1 MTWSSIR
8 TEPLPAT
15 QGAERSPTA
24 NIRRLEQFL
33 DAQGL
38 DVVVARSGVNF
49 TYLAGFEYSGTLGR
63 HLDLSDSPRGVVVI
77 WPRHGDPLLIVNEI
91 AAPKAQRDSVIRKM
105 RVLDPYGDRYERQVA
120 SILTE
125 LGLADGRV
133 GAEKSVLSAESW
145 DELGNAMPQADLVD
159 CTEMMH
165 RVRWVKTEGELE
177 LITAGARLLD
187 EVYLEVLPQIRPGDT
202 ERDIHAHIVSGCISK
217 GASWAHGILNSS
229 RNTVLYGGEGDFQIE
244 EGDIVRNDYVSWYHG
259 YPGHQ
264 SRPVVVGAPTT
275 EQIASHRAVR
285 DIYRATVEFARP
297 GVAAREIY
305 RFTAKAFSRAGF
317 AGQVPLAGHGVGP
330 WWHQQPPFLVPS
342 SSDVLEEGMVI
353 AFEPHVNEYHIQ
365 DMFLILEGGN
375 EILSPGI
382 DTSELLIANG

>member
-1 MTWSSIR
+1 MD
-8 TEPLPAT
+8 
-15 QGAERSPTA
+15 AES
-24 NIRRLEQFL
+24 
-33 DAQGL
+33 L

-77 WPRHGDPLLIVNEI
+77 WPRHGEPALIVNQI
-91 AAPKAQRDSVIRKM
+91 AAARAKRDSVIRKM
-105 RVLDPYGDRYERQVA
+105 EVLDPYGDRYERQVA

-145 DELGNAMPQADLVD
+145 DELGNAMPKAELID

-165 RVRWVKTEGELE
+165 RVRWAKTEGELE

-202 ERDIHAHIVSGCISK
+202 ERDIHARIVGGCISK
-217 GASWAHGILNSS
+217 GATWAHGILNSS
-229 RNTVLYGGEGDFQIE
+229 RNTVLYGGEGSFEIE

-275 EQIASHRAVR
+275 EQIATHKKIRG
-285 DIYRATVEFARP
+285 IYMATVEFARP

-305 RFTAKAFSRAGF
+305 RFAAEAFSRAGYTD
-317 AGQVPLAGHGVGP
+317 QVPLAGHGVGP
-330 WWHQQPPFLVPS
+330 WWHQQPPILVPS
-342 SSDVLEEGMVI
+342 SDAVLEEGMVI

-365 DMFLILEGGN
+365 DMFLIRHGGN
-375 EILSPGI
+375 EILSPVI
-382 DTSELLIANG
+382 DTSELLVANG